1 MGLRGGGMLEIV
13 IILGIVEG
21 LTEFLPVS
29 STGHLI
35 LVGHWL
41 GFTGETA
48 NTFEVVIQF
57 GAILAV
63 VWEYRKTLYS
73 HAITIRHDTESRRYY
88 GNILVA
94 FVPAAILGFLFH
106 DTLKEHLFYP
116 RNVAWALIVGAVCIQ
131 VVEMLKIKPRTTSV
145 EQMTSRQALGIG
157 FAQCAALFP
166 GFSRSAATILGGLLA
181 GCDRKTS
188 ANFSFLLA
196 IPTILGATVLD
207 LVKSWDVLQP
217 DDLGWIAL
225 GFIVSFFSAWAA
237 VRWFLRF
244 VSHHSLTVFAI
255 YRLVIGIVVLV
266 VLG

>member
-1 MGLRGGGMLEIV
+1 MLEIV

-41 GFTGETA
+41 GYTGPA
-48 NTFEVVIQF
+48 ASTFEVVIQF

-63 VWEYRKTLYS
+63 VWEYRRSLWS
-73 HAITIRHDTESRRYY
+73 HAVTITSEPVSRRYY
-88 GNILVA
+88 ATILVA
-94 FVPAAILGFLFH
+94 FLPAAVLGFLFH
-106 DTLKEHLFYP
+106 STLKEHLFQP
-116 RNVAWALIVGAVCIQ
+116 RNVAWALIVGAVLIQ
-131 VVEMLKIKPRTTSV
+131 VVEMAKIRPRTHTV
-145 EQMTSRQALGIG
+145 ERMSFRQALGVG
-157 FAQCAALFP
+157 VAQCAALFP

-181 GCDRKTS
+181 GLDRPTAAS
-188 ANFSFLLA
+188 FSFLLA

-207 LVKSWDVLQP
+207 LVKSWDILRP
-217 DDLGWIAL
+217 EDLGWIGL
-225 GFIVSFFSAWAA
+225 GFVVSFFSAWAA

-244 VSHHSLTVFAI
+244 ISHHSLTVFAA
-255 YRLVIGIVVLV
+255 YRLVIGIIVLL

>member
-1 MGLRGGGMLEIV
+1 MLEIV

-63 VWEYRKTLYS
+63 VWEYRKTLVS
-73 HAITIRHDTESRRYY
+73 HALTIRHDTESRRYY

-94 FVPAAILGFLFH
+94 FIPAAILGFLFH
-106 DTLKEHLFYP
+106 DTLKEHLFHP

-131 VVEMLKIKPRTTSV
+131 VVEMLKIKPRTETV
-145 EQMTSRQALGIG
+145 EKMSSRQALGVG

-207 LVKSWDVLQP
+207 LVKSWDSLRP
-217 DDLGWIAL
+217 EDLGWIAI
-225 GFIVSFFSAWAA
+225 GFVVSFFSAWAA

-244 VSHHSLTVFAI
+244 VSHLSLTVFAI